1 MSVLDFSETELK
13 KNPDHTGFR
22 EVLVGEKHFRIVE
35 YERNASHPD
44 WCTTGH
50 VGFVIEGE
58 IMYELDKGQIN
69 ARQGNGFFLP
79 PGTRHR
85 GHNVFP
91 GTTRFFLIDE

>member
-35 YERNASHPD
+35 YEKNASHPD

-58 IMYELDKGQIN
+58 IMYELDKGQIR

-79 PGTRHR
+79 AGTRHR